1 MMMPT
6 TTPPRWQEALKCAVM
21 LGMGLYLGAL
31 ILTNRLSNYIN
42 LQFGWL
48 TVLSAILLI
57 GMGLWSLWQMRRP
70 TTFGTG
76 HLPIQLSSLFVLAI
90 PLLLGIAVP
99 SQPLSASA
107 ITGGVSLN
115 PVGGSTV
122 QSYVKPPLERN
133 ILEWLRE
140 FSNTDNPAAFDGL
153 EVDVVGFIYREPEM
167 EANQFMVAR
176 FTMSCCVADAFAIG
190 LPIEVEDESAASL
203 ADGTW
208 IRVRG
213 MLKAGTFNGEAV
225 PIVTPTVIEPIDMP
239 EQPYLYS

>member
-1 MMMPT
+1 
-6 TTPPRWQEALKCAVM
+6 LI
-21 LGMGLYLGAL
+21 GMGLYLMIL

-48 TVLSAILLI
+48 TLVSAVLLLTL
-57 GMGLWSLWQMRRP
+57 GGWSLWQMRRP
-70 TTFGTG
+70 TQGAA
-76 HLPIQLSSLFVLAI
+76 HLPIQLSSVLILSIPVLFG
-90 PLLLGIAVP
+90 LLVP
-99 SQPLSASA
+99 SQPLGADA

-140 FSNTDNPAAFDGL
+140 FSNTPNPASFDGQ
-153 EVDVVGFIYREPEM
+153 EVDVVGFIYREPTM

-190 LPIEVEDESAASL
+190 MPVIVETPTDME
-203 ADGTW
+203 DGAW
-208 IRVRG
+208 IRIRG
-213 MLKAGTFNGEAV
+213 TLSSGTFNGEAV
-225 PIVTPTVIEPIDMP
+225 PIITPTAIDPIEIPN
-239 EQPYLYS
+239 QPYLYS

>member
-1 MMMPT
+1 MMTPT
-6 TTPPRWQEALKCAVM
+6 AAPPRRQEGLKCAV
-21 LGMGLYLGAL
+21 LIGMGLYLAAL

-48 TVLSAILLI
+48 TLMSAVLLI

-70 TTFGTG
+70 TALGTS
-76 HLPIQLSSLFVLAI
+76 HLPIQLSSLFVLSI
-90 PLLLGIAVP
+90 PLLLGVLVP

-115 PVGGSTV
+115 PVGGSMV
-122 QSYVKPPLERN
+122 QNYVKPPLERN

-140 FSNTDNPAAFDGL
+140 FSNTANPAAFDGM
-153 EVDVVGFIYREPEM
+153 EVDVVGFIYREPNM
-167 EANQFMVAR
+167 DANQFMVAR

-190 LPIEVEDESAASL
+190 LPVDDESIVEL

-213 MLKAGTFNGEAV
+213 TLKSGTFNGNAV
-225 PIVTPTVIEPIDMP
+225 PIITPTSIDPIDTP

>member
-1 MMMPT
+1 MLNPV
-6 TTPPRWQEALKCAVM
+6 TTPPRWQEWLKCAV
-21 LGMGLYLGAL
+21 LIGMGLYLMIL

-48 TVLSAILLI
+48 TLVSAVLLLTL
-57 GMGLWSLWQMRRP
+57 GGWSLWQMRRP
-70 TTFGTG
+70 TAGAA
-76 HLPIQLSSLFVLAI
+76 HLPIQLSSVLI
-90 PLLLGIAVP
+90 LGIPVLFGLLVP
-99 SQPLSASA
+99 SQPLGADA

-140 FSNTDNPAAFDGL
+140 FASTANPASFDGQ
-153 EVDVVGFIYREPEM
+153 EVDVVGFIYREPTM

-190 LPIEVEDESAASL
+190 IPVTTETPSAME
-203 ADGTW
+203 DGTW
-208 IRVRG
+208 IRIRG
-213 MLKAGTFNGEAV
+213 TLSSGTFNGEAV
-225 PIVTPTVIEPIDMP
+225 PILTPTAIEPIDIP
-239 EQPYLYS
+239 DQPYLYS

>member
-1 MMMPT
+1 MMTPT
-6 TTPPRWQEALKCAVM
+6 AAPHRWQEALKCAVM
-21 LGMGLYLGAL
+21 LGMGLYLTAL

-42 LQFGWL
+42 LQFSWL
-48 TVLSAILLI
+48 TLMSAVLLI
-57 GMGLWSLWQMRRP
+57 GMGVWSLWQMRRP
-70 TTFGTG
+70 TAYGSA

-90 PLLLGIAVP
+90 PLLLGVLVP
-99 SQPLSASA
+99 SQPLGASA

-140 FSNTDNPAAFDGL
+140 FSNTSNPAAFDGL
-153 EVDVVGFIYREPEM
+153 DVDVVGFIYREPNM

-190 LPIEVEDESAASL
+190 LPIEVADESIAEL

-213 MLKAGTFNGEAV
+213 TLKAGTFNGSAV
-225 PIVTPTVIEPIDMP
+225 PIITPTAIEPIDTP
-239 EQPYLYS
+239 DQPYLYS

>member
-1 MMMPT
+1 MLIPT
-6 TTPPRWQEALKCAVM
+6 TTPPRWQEWLKCAVL
-21 LGMGLYLGAL
+21 LGMGLYLTVL
-31 ILTNRLSNYIN
+31 IVTNRLSNYIN

-48 TVLSAILLI
+48 TLMSAVLLL
-57 GMGLWSLWQMRRP
+57 GLGAWSLWQLRRP
-70 TTFGTG
+70 AAHGTA
-76 HLPIQLSSLFVLAI
+76 HLPIQLSSVLVLSI
-90 PLLLGIAVP
+90 PLILGLAVP
-99 SQPLSASA
+99 SQPLGADA

-140 FSNTDNPAAFDGL
+140 FSNTPNPAAFDGQ
-153 EVDVVGFIYREPEM
+153 EVDVVGFIYREPSM

-190 LPIEVEDESAASL
+190 MPVVTETPSEM

-208 IRVRG
+208 VHIRG
-213 MLKAGTFNGEAV
+213 TLTSGTFNGNAV
-225 PIVTPTVIEPIDMP
+225 PILTPTSIEPIDIP
-239 EQPYLYS
+239 DQPYLYS